1 MEEFLNHVANFLRL
15 LNFVEATIIILIIL
29 PFILTIGI
37 TIIVCLPVPGLV
49 EKLQR
54 QEREQKTLL

>member
-15 LNFVEATIIILIIL
+15 LNFVEATIIILI
-29 PFILTIGI
+29 ILTIGI